1 MTELVRYDAA
11 CKALAEAKRV
21 DEVKD
26 IRDKAVAMKAYA
38 RVSKNR
44 AMEADAAEIR
54 QRATRRIGELIKEQK
69 QTVGLNEGGPKPK
82 KLTGLSNNPVRPTLA
97 DAGIDKNLANE
108 ARQLASLDE
117 DEFEDVVD
125 KTRKAVNKAS
135 KTVVAYQNKQQTRTD
150 KLDRLAAKALPQQM
164 FNVAIVDPP
173 WRTETWSDKGKD
185 RSADNHY
192 ATMSLDEI
200 KALGVSALMAKSA
213 MIGLWITVPFVGV
226 MSEILDAWEFEF
238 KSMLTWDKEIPGTG
252 KWFMNQTEHLVV
264 ATRGGFPAPLPGTQI
279 SSLYRERRTRHS
291 AKPEAILEW
300 IDSVYPDVP
309 KIELFRRG
317 PVRPGWSAW
326 GNEAG
331 PGDTS

>member
-1 MTELVRYDAA
+1 MTTEVALVPSIP
-11 CKALAEAKRV
+11 KA
-21 DEVKD
+21 
-26 IRDKAVAMKAYA
+26 IAMLT
-38 RVSKNR
+38 
-44 AMEADAAEIR
+44 AMEAELTNASTYEQINDVIR
-54 QRATRRIGELIKEQK
+54 RASALRVLFKEVEDVERQAQLTIVLGKRRIGEELKK
-69 QTVGLNEGGPKPK
+69 VPKA
-82 KLTGLSNNPVRPTLA
+82 TG
-97 DAGIDKNLANE
+97 KNLPRVGDSKASTGIKHSE
-108 ARQLASLDE
+108 RSRLGKLASVPESVIRETSARLQQNGRDA
-117 DEFEDVVD
+117 
-125 KTRKAVNKAS
+125 TVNGVLQEL
-135 KTVVAYQNKQQTRTD
+135 TYQNKKQTRTD
-150 KLDRLAAKALPQQM
+150 KLDRLAAKALPQQL

-238 KSMLTWDKEIPGTG
+238 KSMLTWDKDIPGTG
-252 KWFMNQTEHLVV
+252 KWFMNQTEHLVI
-264 ATRGGFPAPLPGTQI
+264 ATRGDFPAPLPGTQI

-300 IDSVYPDVP
+300 IDSIYPDVP

-317 PVRPGWSAW
+317 AARPGWSAW
-326 GNEAG
+326 GNES
-331 PGDTS
+331 GDTDE